1 MLHSKPIQRVVS
13 TLRGAPCQTVAA
25 LLCVCYGIA
34 LIMNVELEGDGS
46 WFWYAKLI
54 HQGVRLYADL
64 NFPQQPLFVLET
76 SAWMQLVGQR
86 CIPYEM
92 LAVLH
97 VLTLC
102 GGLRLVLRESR
113 WPDWQKAIILFAS
126 FVLTSYSFLY
136 RFDDFHVVN
145 DILVVYSLWLLL
157 LLARED
163 QDQRQMGLVAALGV
177 LSGLAFTNRLNDGGA
192 LLAMVFVCAPFV
204 ARRRKAMM
212 AGLFVVAAALAAL
225 LIVRLTGDSFRDYLL
240 NAILHA
246 ASAKG
251 GTSTVLH
258 GPIAA
263 VKDNLSRLL
272 QGRRTVVLWMAVLA
286 AVGFAAQRYGNKG
299 DRYVVAVELLFAGV
313 SLGLLSRA
321 SRGAFLNGELIDL
334 LSTIVQLLVYVL
346 SVVVAFRYIR
356 SRLGH
361 GEPPWDA
368 RTVLILVLVGQLM
381 SFATSQVN
389 GSSNSYQTLALLLL
403 LVPVWQPFGAQARWA
418 NPTCVALALLLGVTG
433 LAHKIRT
440 PYTWGGNMPP
450 MFQSRQWYHH
460 QVYGPMYMDRDLL
473 NFVEP
478 ICAEIRQGNDR
489 PELLTLPYS
498 YPNYF
503 CAVPPWKGYVQTWFD
518 TTQPET
524 IRRLMGQLDTDPPQW
539 ILYQRQME
547 VIRIHEVVFGGGHP
561 MPQRHLDEMILQKI
575 ASGKW
580 QVVDE
585 RHYLAGDGWYL
596 IRTHP

>member
-102 GGLRLVLRESR
+102 GGLLLVLRESR

-192 LLAMVFVCAPFV
+192 LLAMVFVCERPLPCGGHPDGSAYRETH
-204 ARRRKAMM
+204 RR
-212 AGLFVVAAALAAL
+212 F
-225 LIVRLTGDSFRDYLL
+225 
-240 NAILHA
+240 
-246 ASAKG
+246 
-251 GTSTVLH
+251 
-258 GPIAA
+258 
-263 VKDNLSRLL
+263 LSRLPFECNSACSQRQGWNVHRSAWPHCGGEGQPVEAAAGPEDGGPL
-272 QGRRTVVLWMAVLA
+272 DGSPGRCGLCRTEVWEQGR
-286 AVGFAAQRYGNKG
+286 QIC
-299 DRYVVAVELLFAGV
+299 
-313 SLGLLSRA
+313 S
-321 SRGAFLNGELIDL
+321 
-334 LSTIVQLLVYVL
+334 
-346 SVVVAFRYIR
+346 
-356 SRLGH
+356 
-361 GEPPWDA
+361 
-368 RTVLILVLVGQLM
+368 
-381 SFATSQVN
+381 
-389 GSSNSYQTLALLLL
+389 
-403 LVPVWQPFGAQARWA
+403 
-418 NPTCVALALLLGVTG
+418 
-433 LAHKIRT
+433 
-440 PYTWGGNMPP
+440 GG
-450 MFQSRQWYHH
+450 
-460 QVYGPMYMDRDLL
+460 
-473 NFVEP
+473 
-478 ICAEIRQGNDR
+478 
-489 PELLTLPYS
+489 
-498 YPNYF
+498 
-503 CAVPPWKGYVQTWFD
+503 
-518 TTQPET
+518 
-524 IRRLMGQLDTDPPQW
+524 
-539 ILYQRQME
+539 
-547 VIRIHEVVFGGGHP
+547 
-561 MPQRHLDEMILQKI
+561 
-575 ASGKW
+575 
-580 QVVDE
+580 
-585 RHYLAGDGWYL
+585 
-596 IRTHP
+596 